1 MSFKKAY
8 LTIRLNANALY
19 VVLII
24 GVLVAILLGSFLLL
38 AHHQRLFQLKSFNTS
53 KNISALH
60 QAFFTYP
67 ESKDG
72 LKNTSDYWGAF
83 RKVQIEDED
92 HQLVK
97 AALLCGKK
105 DSVYPS
111 LYLED
116 HHSPLVLAGKS
127 SLEGRLE
134 LPDGYWKPGA
144 VNGRYFSGTTTI
156 KRINPSAEMPPINFE
171 WRRYV
176 EGLLQ
181 GNNVESKKLNLVR
194 NQLNNSFL
202 EPVNLIQSHGGI
214 FLQAEL
220 IGNIIVRDDV
230 GIKVSA
236 NSKLQDIVLVAPHIT
251 IEKGFKGTIHCIAN
265 HIEIENNVLL
275 NYPSSLVVIEDEE
288 KTAIN
293 DGIYT
298 DIIIGE
304 NTLLSGFVVFL
315 NNNSNLYDNRN
326 VDISLGTNSR
336 LVGDVYSQGYLE
348 LKGEVI
354 GSIYTSY
361 FMYAS
366 DRGGKYINYLYD
378 SRISLNEL
386 KTHYI
391 GSLPLQRTTDYIVA
405 SWLY

>member
-8 LTIRLNANALY
+8 LNIRLKANALY

-24 GVLVAILLGSFLLL
+24 GVLVAILLSSFLLL
-38 AHHQRLFQLKSFNTS
+38 VHHHRLFQLKSFNTS

-60 QAFFTYP
+60 QAFFAYP
-67 ESKDG
+67 EAKDG
-72 LKNTSDYWGAF
+72 LKMTSGYWGAF
-83 RKVQIEDED
+83 RKVKIEDEN

-97 AALLCGKK
+97 VAQLCGKK

-144 VNGRYFSGTTTI
+144 VNGRYFTGTTTI
-156 KRINPSAEMPPINFE
+156 KRIKPSAEMPSINLE
-171 WRRYV
+171 WRKYV
-176 EGLLQ
+176 DGVLL
-181 GNNVESKKLNLVR
+181 GNNLESKELNLAK
-194 NQLNNSFL
+194 NHFKNSFL
-202 EPVNLIQSHGGI
+202 NPVNLLQSHGGN

-230 GIKVSA
+230 GITVSA
-236 NSKLQDIVLVAPHIT
+236 NSKLQDILLVAPYIT
-251 IEKGFKGTIHCIAN
+251 IENGFKGTIHCIAN
-265 HIEIENNVLL
+265 HIEIENNVVL
-275 NYPSSLVVIEDEE
+275 NYPSSIVAIEDEE
-288 KTAIN
+288 NPAVS
-293 DGIYT
+293 DGTYT
-298 DIIIGE
+298 DIRIGE
-304 NTLLSGFVVFL
+304 NVLLNGFVIFL

-326 VDISLGTNSR
+326 VDISLGTNSK
-336 LVGDVYSQGYLE
+336 LVGDIYSQGYLE

-386 KTHYI
+386 KTHYT